1 MWILLAFNKNYNK
14 TVICN
19 ITLLKNENFETFDI
33 LLKYRKSKY
42 NFHPQIMI
50 VDFKKASY
58 ETFKLNFENIKMV
71 LAFFIFF
78 KECI

>member
-42 NFHPQIMI
+42 NFHPQVMT
-50 VDFKKASY
+50 VDFNKAAY
-58 ETFKLNFENIKMV
+58 
-71 LAFFIFF
+71 
-78 KECI
+78 

>member
-33 LLKYRKSKY
+33 LLKCRKSKY
-42 NFHPQIMI
+42 NFHPQVMT
-50 VDFKKASY
+50 VDFNKAAY
-58 ETFKLNFENIKMV
+58 EDFKF
-71 LAFFIFF
+71 
-78 KECI
+78 